1 MPLPFPLR
9 AAKVGAL
16 NRILNPERILSL
28 SRRHLFAA
36 PALLLFPRGAWAASA
51 CKPVDLGR
59 GIAFRRQDGS
69 TGLAR
74 READGRVAIDYV
86 TNRGAW
92 IDRRRVKNGVF
103 EVERTVEES
112 EEPMV
117 GASAPTYSWSH
128 SPRIITPEDGAAWA
142 GTVKEVVEV
151 TISDEVGTV
160 ERTRAKWKAQYR
172 CFDPREVKLSGCF
185 LMALSVEASF
195 TGKGGSRSQRWVY
208 FPQLGLG
215 LETVRNGKENGI
227 TALTPA

>member
-1 MPLPFPLR
+1 
-9 AAKVGAL
+9 V
-16 NRILNPERILSL
+16 SL
-28 SRRHLFAA
+28 SRRHFVAA
-36 PALLLFPRGAWAASA
+36 PALLLLPRAAWAASA
-51 CKPVDLGR
+51 CKPVDLAK
-59 GIAFRRQDGS
+59 GIAFRRQNGT

-92 IDRRRVKNGVF
+92 TDQRRVKNGVF

-128 SPRIITPEDGAAWA
+128 SPKIITPEDGATWV
-142 GTVKEVVEV
+142 GTVREEVEV
-151 TISDEVGTV
+151 TISDEAATV
-160 ERTRAKWKAQYR
+160 ERSRAKWKAEYR
-172 CFDPREVKLSGCF
+172 CFDLREVKLSGCF
-185 LMALSVEASF
+185 FQALSVEASF

-215 LETVRNGKENGI
+215 LETVRDGKENGI
-227 TALTPA
+227 IALTPA